1 MPQADIVNDCNF
13 VRSNIR
19 WTSVRIGRAS
29 GVVVKKATEKQREKF
44 VTPHD
49 IRRTFAERVSRK
61 LRLDEV
67 QELLG
72 HASIETTK
80 RYYVGSNA
88 ERTGRRLWEAF
99 REC

>member
-1 MPQADIVNDCNF
+1 MKTA
-13 VRSNIR
+13 
-19 WTSVRIGRAS
+19 VRIGKAS
-29 GVVVKKATEKQREKF
+29 GIIVKEQTENYAAKYASL
-44 VTPHD
+44 HD
-49 IRRTFAERVSRK
+49 IRRTFAERVSRR